1 MVNGTVRATAP
12 ARLLAAVA
20 LAAIIAACSGSST
33 PAASSA
39 PPAATVAA
47 SAPDGGTSAA
57 PASPSEAANTEPVT
71 IHWLTHNP
79 SETAASEQ
87 AAEDWVTQYQTE
99 HPNVTIERESVS
111 GDELKTIITTRL
123 QSGDVDLVNYGTG
136 PGYGGLLYDSG
147 LLAPLDDAYAKYNW
161 PIYDWARGR
170 AIAKDGVTYGVPDQ
184 IEALGLFYN
193 ADLLAELGF
202 QAPPKTLEELR
213 TMAEAAKAKGFIPIA
228 FGNKEQWEGASM
240 FSIGTGTVLGG
251 KKVNDLITGATSWDS
266 PEIASIIDLFFGDFV
281 KNGYYPKQ
289 PNGIAYDDANALFF
303 SGKSPFLVTGTWIS
317 PDVTANATFKSGFVP
332 FPSINGSATPLATG
346 LGDGW
351 YVAANS
357 KAKDATLDF
366 LDWMLKPERGKT
378 QLEVFETI
386 PAYPVDTTSVNV
398 SPLYRSIIDQ
408 VIAAGSTD
416 SGYNLDVMTPDAF
429 NQQMYTGFQEVIDG
443 KKTPA
448 EQAAALQAAFAA
460 AP

>member
-1 MVNGTVRATAP
+1 MVNRTERRTAP
-12 ARLLAAVA
+12 VRLLAAVG
-20 LAAIIAACSGSST
+20 LAAIVAACSGSST
-33 PAASSA
+33 PAASST
-39 PPAATVAA
+39 PPAATA
-47 SAPDGGTSAA
+47 SAG
-57 PASPSEAANTEPVT
+57 PASPSAANTEPVT

-87 AAEDWVTQYQTE
+87 TAEAWVTQYQTE
-99 HPNVTIERESVS
+99 HPNVTVQRESVS

-147 LLAPLDDAYAKYNW
+147 LLAPLDDAYAKYGW
-161 PIYDWARGR
+161 PIYDWAKIRST
-170 AIAKDGVTYGVPDQ
+170 AKDGVTYGVPDQ

-193 ADLLAELGF
+193 EDLLGELGF

-213 TMAEAAKAKGFIPIA
+213 TMAEAAKAKGYVPIA

-240 FSIGTGTVLGG
+240 FSIGTSTVLGG
-251 KKVNDLITGATSWDS
+251 KKVADLISGATSWDS
-266 PEIASIIDLFFGDFV
+266 PEVASIIDLFFGDFV
-281 KNGYYPKQ
+281 KNGFYPKQ

-317 PDVTANATFKSGFVP
+317 PDVTQNATFKSGFTA
-332 FPSINGSATPLATG
+332 FPSIDGSATPLATG

-357 KAKDATLDF
+357 KSKEATLDF

-386 PAYPVDTTSVNV
+386 PAYPVDTASVNV

-408 VIAAGSTD
+408 VIAAGGTD
-416 SGYNLDVMTPDAF
+416 SGYNLDVMTPDGF

-443 KKTPA
+443 KKTPKA
-448 EQAAALQAAFAA
+448 QAAALQAAFASA
-460 AP
+460 H